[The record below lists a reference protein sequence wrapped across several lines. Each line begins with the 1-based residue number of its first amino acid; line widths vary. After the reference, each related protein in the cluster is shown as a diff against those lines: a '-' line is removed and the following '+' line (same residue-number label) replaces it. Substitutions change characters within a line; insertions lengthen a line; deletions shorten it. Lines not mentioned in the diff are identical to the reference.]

1 MDEPSFRIPPDA
13 WWLDLPAPELP
24 TAHHLAAIQARMGA
38 GPTELEAAGLRIR
51 EWQHT
56 YPRAGHVYGL
66 DDLLSGRLPRTPP
79 FLLPLT
85 YAISADSCEPIA
97 LVCVAQ
103 PAEESDL
110 ASLEQALGEDAR
122 WVVVTDIGTY
132 CVSQLW

>member
-1 MDEPSFRIPPDA
+1 VDVPFLRIPPDA
-13 WWLDLPAPELP
+13 WWLALPAPELP
-24 TAHHLAAIQARMGA
+24 AAHHLAAIRARRGA
-38 GPTELEAAGLRIR
+38 GPTDLEAAGLRIR
-51 EWQHT
+51 EWQHA

-85 YAISADSCEPIA
+85 YPVSADACEPIA

-103 PAEESDL
+103 RAEEVDL

-122 WVVVTDIGTY
+122 WVVITDIGAY
-132 CVSQLW
+132 CVSQL